1 LKVLYISLVIIVLD
15 QITKFFVKGFS
26 IPFFNIH
33 LHGVDLGESIPIIND
48 FFRLTFVENPGMAFG
63 IDFGLD
69 FKLWLSIFTLLAS
82 IGIIYYLY
90 IVRHHSLT
98 LRVPLAF
105 ILGGAIGNLID
116 RTFYGIFYGYAP
128 LFYGKVVDFL
138 DFDFFDFEIFG
149 RSFDRWPVFN
159 IADMSVSIGV
169 ILLLLLYRKHEE
181 TLIESEINPDTLSTN
196 EDNEYKDANDIS
208 QEKTV
213 NENKN

>member
-1 LKVLYISLVIIVLD
+1 MKVLYISLAIIILD

-26 IPFFNIH
+26 IPFLNINFQ
-33 LHGVDLGESIPIIND
+33 GMDLGESIPIIND

-69 FKLWLSIFTLLAS
+69 FKIWLSIFTLVAS
-82 IGIIYYLY
+82 LGILYYLFL
-90 IVRHHSLT
+90 VRHHSLT
-98 LRVPLAF
+98 LRIPLAF

-149 RSFDRWPVFN
+149 RAFDRWPVFN
-159 IADMSVSIGV
+159 IADMSVTIGV
-169 ILLLLLYRKHEE
+169 ILILLLYRKHEE
-181 TLIESEINPDTLSTN
+181 NKVENEITPTALSMDENNNTK
-196 EDNEYKDANDIS
+196 ETDNIP
-208 QEKTV
+208 QEKII